1 MAISSNHITTAIGTI
16 TRAVVG
22 TAFAWSAISA
32 HERSRSVDEVLD
44 VQNTFVAGY
53 PIRVDADGRK
63 IDKN

>member
-1 MAISSNHITTAIGTI
+1 MAFSSTHITTAIGTI

-32 HERSRSVDEVLD
+32 QERSRTASEVLD

-53 PIRVDADGRK
+53 PIHVDADGRR

>member
-1 MAISSNHITTAIGTI
+1 MAINSEHITAAIGTI

-32 HERSRSVDEVLD
+32 HERSRSVDEILD

-53 PIRVDADGRK
+53 PIHVDADGKR

>member
-1 MAISSNHITTAIGTI
+1 MAISSEHITTAIGTI

-32 HERSRSVDEVLD
+32 QERQRPVDEILD

-53 PIRVDADGRK
+53 PIHVDANGRR
-63 IDKN
+63 ID